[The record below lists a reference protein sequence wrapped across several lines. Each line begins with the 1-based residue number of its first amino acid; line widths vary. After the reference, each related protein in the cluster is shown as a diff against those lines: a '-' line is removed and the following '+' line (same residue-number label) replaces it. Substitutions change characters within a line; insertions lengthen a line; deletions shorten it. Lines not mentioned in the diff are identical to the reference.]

1 MDVGRGGGGKLM
13 SRGQQQT
20 HFLTCKKLLSNSSL
34 DMVCILLSS
43 ASITTLHPEQ
53 SSTFVVTCGGVT
65 SLNPASFWK
74 QKATCVNY
82 DTTYLPEY

>member
-1 MDVGRGGGGKLM
+1 M
-13 SRGQQQT
+13 SCGQQQT
-20 HFLTCKKLLSNSSL
+20 HIPTCRKLLSNSSL

-53 SSTFVVTCGGVT
+53 SSTFVVTCGEVA
-65 SLNPASFWK
+65 SLWK

-82 DTTYLPEY
+82 DTTYLPEYENFSQIII